1 MTETCPWTGRLR
13 SVRMV
18 VGPCA
23 METEQMT
30 RKFSQCVEGRRGCP
44 WARGGLEATRGFA
57 GDQPGNGEERHRASA
72 RIDARQSVRNGAT
85 GISPLG

>member
-1 MTETCPWTGRLR
+1 MTETFPWTGRLR

-30 RKFSQCVEGRRGCP
+30 RKFSHVSKVEGGVHGREEVSKRRAALP
-44 WARGGLEATRGFA
+44 A
-57 GDQPGNGEERHRASA
+57 
-72 RIDARQSVRNGAT
+72 
-85 GISPLG
+85 ISPVTARRDTAPPPELTRDKV